1 MMKHTLPF
9 FVGGMQVGTVDQ
21 IESHSGFK
29 RGILEL
35 DDCPDRSA
43 FQAVVRLAQK
53 VNIVTPD
60 EYQACWEMWRR
71 GCDELQD
78 LHLWIGNGRTQIEE
92 FTIESD
98 WSIEWQE
105 MEDFEFG

>member
-1 MMKHTLPF
+1 MEHKLPF

-21 IESHSGFK
+21 TESHSGFK
-29 RGILEL
+29 RGILAL
-35 DDCPDRSA
+35 DDCPVRSV
-43 FQAVVRLAQK
+43 FQAVVCLAQK
-53 VNIVTPD
+53 VDIVTPD

-105 MEDFEFG
+105 MEDFEIG